1 MKKTIE
7 RKIGRS
13 KFLYEMSGM
22 SVVGSSKYTLRLLPV
37 KIEVLCG
44 NKTLVLKQTAWLLKL
59 INSLP
64 LLNIETF
71 TPLRFYE
78 NGIYCGIAKK
88 KMFQPVFD
96 IRINS
101 SIYEIRQHNNNYIS
115 LMRDNIQIA
124 LYKKELQTI
133 AEHNKYIVE
142 FDESADKLL
151 ILLFAILADTVFY
164 SNEGRFS
171 YCKYEKDIIINDK
184 FKERTNY
191 KTDGRDI

>member
-1 MKKTIE
+1 
-7 RKIGRS
+7 
-13 KFLYEMSGM
+13 MSGT
-22 SVVGSSKYTLRLLPV
+22 SAAGSSKYTLGLLPV
-37 KIEVLCG
+37 KIKVLCN
-44 NKTLVLKQTAWLLKL
+44 NKTLGLKQTAWLLKL
-59 INSLP
+59 INLLP
-64 LLNIETF
+64 FLNTESFI
-71 TPLRFYE
+71 PLRFYE
-78 NGIYCGIAKK
+78 NGICCGAAKK
-88 KMFQPVFD
+88 KMFQPAFD
-96 IRINS
+96 IKINNS
-101 SIYEIRQHNNNYIS
+101 NYEVRQHNNNNIS

-124 LYKKELQTI
+124 LYKKELRTI

-164 SNEGRFS
+164 SNAGRFT